1 MGKFILQESEKE
13 QIRKMYGLVNEQT
26 LSNGHGTKHEYAS

>member
-1 MGKFILQESEKE
+1 MVFIYMSKFILQEFKKE

-26 LSNGHGTKHEYAS
+26 LSTY